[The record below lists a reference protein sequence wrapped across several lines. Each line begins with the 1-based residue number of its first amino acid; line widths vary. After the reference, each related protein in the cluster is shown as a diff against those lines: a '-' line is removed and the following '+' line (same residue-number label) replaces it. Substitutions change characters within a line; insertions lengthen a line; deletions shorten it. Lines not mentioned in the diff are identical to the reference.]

1 MVKVGIIGNGYISA
15 SHRKAYREL
24 TEAGTPVQVE
34 AVADIRPEFTAACEG
49 KERIYRD
56 YGELLENEVGKLD
69 YVDICLPT
77 FLHSPAAVKA
87 LDMGYNVLCEKPMAI
102 DTAAAQAMCE
112 AAKRSGRKLM
122 IAQSWRFNPQCTVM
136 REYVQEKK
144 LGRVKCAHFN
154 RNGGT
159 PGWSWEGWHFDEKR
173 SGGALLDLHMHDIDE
188 VLYFCGN
195 YLSPVTNALVRL
207 GAESFRDAE
216 GHIDM
221 DDFHLPPVYFDAT
234 VAPSVSYLIGRI
246 FHFVETQD
254 IGCIVLD
261 NLQDIQGG
269 PLKGRRESQLNAT
282 LQLLKAIAEVTFT
295 VVIVLSRINYPRR
308 NRPLTVDDLQ
318 EAPYVE
324 KYCDQIILIDSER
337 PFVEE
342 PIDIPADVRNLAL

>member
-77 FLHSPAAVKA
+77 FLHSPAAVRA

-102 DTAAAQAMCE
+102 DTAAAQAMCD
-112 AAKRSGRKLM
+112 AAKRNKRKLM

-136 REYVQEKK
+136 REYVQQKK

-173 SGGALLDLHMHDIDE
+173 SGGALLDLHMHDVDAMNSIFGVPTIRYFGFD
-188 VLYFCGN
+188 LYVTSTMMLSRLARSSISRSPFWKFMFRVFSSGITDTISFLTLGSGPQ
-195 YLSPVTNALVRL
+195 YLSL
-207 GAESFRDAE
+207 
-216 GHIDM
+216 
-221 DDFHLPPVYFDAT
+221 
-234 VAPSVSYLIGRI
+234 
-246 FHFVETQD
+246 
-254 IGCIVLD
+254 
-261 NLQDIQGG
+261 
-269 PLKGRRESQLNAT
+269 
-282 LQLLKAIAEVTFT
+282 
-295 VVIVLSRINYPRR
+295 
-308 NRPLTVDDLQ
+308 
-318 EAPYVE
+318 
-324 KYCDQIILIDSER
+324 
-337 PFVEE
+337 
-342 PIDIPADVRNLAL
+342 